1 MADAI
6 NREANNLFVSCFA
19 FPIGLARGSAKQDHS
34 VDRVRVGQG
43 LKKRKQFCHFC
54 ILPCVQGFS
63 SNIYSVSLLP
73 QSRES
78 TYSEIISF
86 YMYLNFFHLFF

>member
-6 NREANNLFVSCFA
+6 SREANNVFVSFCA
-19 FPIGLARGSAKQDHS
+19 FPIGLARDSAKQDHN

-43 LKKRKQFCHFC
+43 HKKQKQFFHFC

-63 SNIYSVSLLP
+63 SNIYSMSLLP

-78 TYSEIISF
+78 TYS
-86 YMYLNFFHLFF
+86 